1 MAETA
6 TFYRIMRRNTPRW
19 NSLCLALCC
28 LAVVMPGFCQTEG
41 ETELDPLLSRAQ
53 EAQGRQDF
61 AAAAEAYR
69 TAVKVRPD
77 TPELWA
83 NLGIMEYEAHQYQAA
98 ARDLSSAIRLNSSL
112 YSPFLFLG
120 LDELRLE
127 RPKEALP
134 YLQKAEKLNAS
145 DPQPLLALG
154 RAEVS
159 LKEYAEATNAYRKA
173 LLLDPEN
180 SRAWFDAGMAY
191 LSDLENDSRSLAEMT
206 PANGYSEALFAESLA
221 EQRRYVEATTQ
232 YLSAIDA
239 QSQPPCLHSALG
251 FIYLRQGKTP
261 EAMEQFQFDKRLHP
275 ECNSTYLG
283 MAEIDLA
290 ASRQNEG
297 LQELEQSWSGDPGYT
312 TSNLS
317 SMLEILSADQR
328 EELAKAVAARKDQ
341 AGGQSRGF
349 LDALSSQLGEKD
361 IRAENTAAGETA
373 TSRSSSVQRGK
384 ALAAYQARHYR
395 QCARWI
401 GSSGGLHS
409 SAELLLAARCSYMTG
424 DYLAAA
430 TAARLARAKLPADPE
445 VLYWSIRADQRL
457 AVEALERFQ
466 RIAPDSPQTHLLLG
480 DMDRQRHRYDDAI
493 SEYKLALDEAPNDPA
508 ALQGLTSAYLLDG
521 KIEDTVKT
529 ATAALSLEPNNPELS
544 LLLGEALVAQHK
556 YQEAEAPLQ
565 KSLSGKP
572 QLLPQAHALLGQV
585 YAELG
590 RVPEAIANLK
600 LGLDADETGSFH
612 YQLAR
617 LYRQTGDTAAAA
629 AAMDQA
635 KSLAQQRR
643 ARAVIAVQEAQQAAD
658 H

>member
-1 MAETA
+1 MQ
-6 TFYRIMRRNTPRW
+6 RNTPRW
-19 NSLCLALCC
+19 RRLCLAFYC
-28 LAVVMPGFCQTEG
+28 LAMVMPSFCQTEV
-41 ETELDPLLSRAQ
+41 DSLLTSAQ

-61 AAAAEAYR
+61 AAAAEDYR
-69 TAVKVRPD
+69 AAVKIRPA

-98 ARDLSSAIRLNSSL
+98 AKDLASAIRLNSLL

-120 LDELRLE
+120 LDELRLD

-134 YLQKAEKLNAS
+134 YLQKAEKLKAS

-159 LKEYAEATNAYRKA
+159 LNNYAEATNAYRKA

-180 SRAWFDAGMAY
+180 STAWFDAGMAY
-191 LSDLENDSRSLAEMT
+191 LSNLEKDSRTLAEIT
-206 PANGYSEALFAESLA
+206 PSGGYSKALFAESLA
-221 EQRRYVEATTQ
+221 EQHRYVEAATQ
-232 YLSAIDA
+232 YVSALDA
-239 QSQPPCLHSALG
+239 QPQPPCLRSALG
-251 FIYLRQGKTP
+251 FIYLRQGKAS
-261 EAMEQFQFDKRLHP
+261 EAMEQFQSEKKLHP
-275 ECNSTYLG
+275 ECDSTYLG
-283 MAEIDLA
+283 AAEIDFA

-317 SMLEILSADQR
+317 PMLEMLSAERR
-328 EELAKAVAARKDQ
+328 EELANAVAARRDQ
-341 AGGQSRGF
+341 VDGQSRDF
-349 LDALSSQLGEKD
+349 LDALLGELREKD
-361 IRAENTAAGETA
+361 FRAEISGPGETA
-373 TSRSSSVQRGK
+373 TSQSLSVQRGK
-384 ALAAYQARHYR
+384 ALAAYQAGHYR

-401 GSSGGLHS
+401 GSSAGQHS
-409 SAELLLAARCSYMTG
+409 SAELLLAAKCSYMTG
-424 DYLAAA
+424 DYLAAT

-480 DMDRQRHRYDDAI
+480 DMDRQRHHYDEAI

-508 ALQGLTSAYLLDG
+508 ALQGLTSAYLFDG
-521 KIEDTVKT
+521 KIEDAVKT
-529 ATAALSLEPNNPELS
+529 ATAALSLKPNDPELN
-544 LLLGEALVAQHK
+544 LLFGEALVAQRK

-585 YAELG
+585 YAGLG
-590 RVPEAIANLK
+590 RVSEAIANLK
-600 LGLDADETGSFH
+600 LGLDADEDGSFH

-629 AAMDQA
+629 AAMEQA
-635 KSLAQQRR
+635 KSLAQEHR
-643 ARAVIAVQEAQQAAD
+643 ARAVIAVQEAPQSAD
-658 H
+658 Q